1 MKWWPFVTN
10 AALSAQLETLRT
22 DLWKRLDEIQQGE
35 LKQFMNLAALLAK
48 LQADVAAETTVAQSA
63 VTLIKGIPA
72 LIADAVAKAQAAG
85 ATPEQLQAFADLSTA
100 IEGTTA
106 DLSAAVTAGTPAA
119 GEPA

>member
-1 MKWWPFVTN
+1 MKLWPFVTN
-10 AALSAQLETLRT
+10 ASLSVQLQALRT
-22 DLWKRLDEIQQGE
+22 DLWKRLDTIEQGE
-35 LKQFMNLAALLAK
+35 QKRFMDLAALLAK

-119 GEPA
+119 GGPA